1 MLRARVLAIATL
13 AIGASLAPP
22 ARASF
27 GEPVEVAR
35 GSVGFNLAADADAAG
50 LTTLLTSSGDR
61 GTRLYEHAA
70 GGPWSAATPL
80 PDDPKGVAGPVVD
93 AAGTGSVGCR

>member
-13 AIGASLAPP
+13 AVGASLAPS

-27 GEPVEVAR
+27 GEPVEIAR
-35 GSVGFNLAADADAAG
+35 GSGGFNLAADADAAG

-61 GTRLYEHAA
+61 GARFYEHPA
-70 GGPWSAATPL
+70 GGPWSAAPAPPRGPPGGAGGPL
-80 PDDPKGVAGPVVD
+80 APPGP
-93 AAGTGSVGCR
+93 GGPRGW